1 MAGRKLKLNSKLPA
15 SSILEVVIAMV
26 LIVIVF
32 GIAMTIF
39 ANVLRTTLSV
49 KQLRA
54 QAILQEI
61 FSAGGTYQTF
71 ENRTFQSGDLT
82 ITETVSPYGGEKD
95 LVSVKLEAFDQN
107 KESTAVCRKIILIEH
122 E

>member
-1 MAGRKLKLNSKLPA
+1 MAGRKLKLNSGVPA
-15 SSILEVVIAMV
+15 SSIMEVVIAMV

-54 QAILQEI
+54 QAILQEV
-61 FSAGGTYQTF
+61 FSAGGETF
-71 ENRTFQSGDLT
+71 ENRTFQSGDFT
-82 ITETVSPYGGEKD
+82 ITQTVSPYGGEND
-95 LVSVKLEAFDQN
+95 LLSVKLEAFDQN
-107 KESTAVCRKIILIEH
+107 NESTAVCRKIIRIEH

>member
-1 MAGRKLKLNSKLPA
+1 MAGRKLKLNSKVHA
-15 SSILEVVIAMV
+15 SSILEVVIAMA
-26 LIVIVF
+26 LIIIVF

-49 KQLRA
+49 KKLRA

-61 FSAGGTYQTF
+61 FSAGARQTF
-71 ENRTFQSGDLT
+71 ESRTFQSGDFT
-82 ITETVSPYGGEKD
+82 ITQTVSPYGGEND
-95 LVSVKLEAFDQN
+95 LLEVTLEAFDQN
-107 KESTAVCRKIILIEH
+107 NESAAVCRRIILAGH